1 VKRIITIAACAVLV
15 AIPATALAAH
25 STTVKL
31 KKTSDGKLLVNG
43 SGFTLY
49 MFTAD
54 ARNKDKCF
62 AKSSAGLGKCISTWP
77 ALSTKGKPVAGPGV
91 KASKLGAIK
100 LPNGS
105 KQVTYYGHP
114 LYIYSGD
121 SGPGQTDYIGAQEFG
136 GTWYGVSAT
145 GGKVK

>member
-43 SGFTLY
+43 SG
-49 MFTAD
+49 FTAD